1 MKRSRNHSDYNILQ
15 HSILEVS
22 ELVDDTKSNYYD
34 MLTNKLS
41 NLSTS
46 SKTNWSIEKNIL

>member
-1 MKRSRNHSDYNILQ
+1 MKSSRYHSGYNILQ

-34 MLTNKLS
+34 MLTKKLS

-46 SKTNWSIEKNIL
+46 TKTNWSIEKNIL

>member
-1 MKRSRNHSDYNILQ
+1 MKSSRYNSGYNILQ

>member
-1 MKRSRNHSDYNILQ
+1 MKNSRNHSDYNILQ

>member
-1 MKRSRNHSDYNILQ
+1 MKRSRNHSDYNILE

-34 MLTNKLS
+34 MLTKKLS

-46 SKTNWSIEKNIL
+46 SKTNWSIEKNIV

>member
-1 MKRSRNHSDYNILQ
+1 MKSSRNHSDYNILE